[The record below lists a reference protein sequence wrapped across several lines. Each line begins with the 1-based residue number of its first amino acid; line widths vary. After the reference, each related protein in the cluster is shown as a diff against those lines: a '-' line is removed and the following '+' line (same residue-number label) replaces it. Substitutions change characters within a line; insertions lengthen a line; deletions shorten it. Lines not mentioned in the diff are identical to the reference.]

1 MSVER
6 YRMLRDLIVD
16 CYCEMDVSP
25 TGDYVQF
32 EDYQAIQSQLAE
44 KDAIINQDILA
55 LEKAM
60 VQLAEAREA
69 WQIRNNDACR
79 LEQEIEAHAWEIS
92 PAMAQ
97 AKIDELNRQIAE
109 LKSVLAEIANQDYR
123 GNRSTQSTIAY
134 NALMK
139 IAKEASNG

>member
-1 MSVER
+1 MSVNR
-6 YRMLRDLIVD
+6 YTLETRHHELSGMGGDTDLWENSNGEWVRFK
-16 CYCEMDVSP
+16 
-25 TGDYVQF
+25 DYADLQR
-32 EDYQAIQSQLAE
+32 
-44 KDAIINQDILA
+44 
-55 LEKAM
+55 
-60 VQLAEAREA
+60 QLAEAREA

-79 LEQEIEAHAWEIS
+79 LEQEIESHAWEIS